1 MKKRERSSYFDRQL
15 EHEDDLEDKGNF
27 SGPGVTEF
35 SLDLDTDK
43 LRNMSPDELEKYLR
57 RQARK
62 RLNINRQKRGF

>member
-1 MKKRERSSYFDRQL
+1 MKKRDRSSYFDRQS
-15 EHEDDLEDKGNF
+15 EHEDDLEDEGKF
-27 SGPGVTEF
+27 SGPRVIEF

-62 RLNINRQKRGF
+62 RLNRNRQK